1 MIKRDIKTLLKIH
14 LLTLKIL
21 RRLKQFTGKT
31 KDEVTKEEDK
41 WAKFQHEYIKVVEDH
56 DLTIEEEMFWALSV
70 LNVGVHRIFDTEA
83 EYDPRVRKYGTEK
96 FGKGDIRWRN

>member
-14 LLTLKIL
+14 KLSTKIL

-31 KDEVTKEEDK
+31 KDEVTKEEDR
-41 WAKFQHEYIKVVEDH
+41 WAKFQNEYVRAVEDH
-56 DLTIEEEMFWALSV
+56 DLTIEEEMFWALAI

-83 EYDPRVRKYGTEK
+83 EYDPRVKKYGTEK
-96 FGKGDIRWRN
+96 FGKGDIRWSN